1 MAIEKVKE
9 FFASHG
15 MESRVLEFDVSSATV
30 ELAAEAA
37 GVIPARITKTLC
49 LMSKEGPMVICV
61 AGDTKI
67 DNRKFKDKFGLK
79 AKMLTAEETLE
90 ATGHAV
96 GGVCP
101 FDLPEGTKAY
111 ADISMQRFETVFPAA
126 GSSNSAVELTCDELF
141 QYGKCIEWV
150 DICKG
155 WNDEAGIE
163 AIPERNC

>member
-1 MAIEKVKE
+1 MSIENVRAYLKGMNCPKE
-9 FFASHG
+9 PI
-15 MESRVLEFDVSSATV
+15 EFSQSSATV

-79 AKMLTAEETLE
+79 AKMLSAEETLE

-126 GSSNSAVELTCDELF
+126 GTSNSAVELTCDELF
-141 QYGKCIEWV
+141 HYGKCVEWV

-155 WNDEAGIE
+155 WQDEE
-163 AIPERNC
+163 Q